1 MWILDSVSG
10 AKKISPIQVA
20 ILIEFAKSGIE
31 PIKITDIIIALD
43 ETFGEFWDPSK
54 KKGTIYP
61 AVHNLHVRGFLKMHG
76 LKPYGYSITDKG
88 MEVIDKMTSQLN
100 KQMEVYMVYYSYFI
114 QNYSKINAKRANEIK
129 ENIIKSMKNYIE
141 EFD

>member
-20 ILIEFAKSGIE
+20 ILIEFAKSGND
-31 PIKITDIIIALD
+31 PKKITDIMITLG

-61 AVHNLHVRGFLKMHG
+61 AVHNLHVRGYLKMHG
-76 LKPYGYSITDKG
+76 IKPYGYSITDKG
-88 MEVIDKMTSQLN
+88 LEVINKMISQIN

-114 QNYSKINAKRANEIK
+114 RNYTEIDPTKANEVK
-129 ENIIKSMKNYIE
+129 DNILKSMKNYIE
-141 EFD
+141 KFQ